1 MTRNA
6 NTNIRIGQ
14 VVRCRDRSWVVLPS
28 PDEEVVYLRP
38 LSGNEQEICAIA
50 PFLGLET
57 ITPDSFPLPNA
68 ETVQDQVSIRLLMY
82 AIRLNLRNG
91 ASPLRCL
98 GNLSVR
104 PRPYQLVPMLMALR
118 QEVVR
123 LLIADDVGIGKTI
136 EACLIARELLD
147 RKEIKRI
154 AVLCPPHLCDQWQR
168 ELLEKFNIEAVV
180 IRSGTASH
188 LERSLPSQDQHIF
201 SYYQHLVVS
210 IDYAKTPNRSDSFV
224 TFCPDLVIVDEVHT
238 CAGNSQHQQ
247 QRHALL
253 ERLAKKDRLNL
264 ILLSAT
270 PHSGKDENFLSILR
284 LLQAE
289 FGEYD
294 LEHLTKPQRIKLA
307 KHFVQRRRADVTQWL
322 GDATPFPKRE
332 SAEIPYQLSRP
343 YRQLFDQVFQFAR
356 QLVQGANNN
365 NMSYAQQR
373 GCYWSALAL
382 IRCVMSSPAAAI
394 ASLSK
399 QSTEDPIS
407 DTLANGDPDLPA
419 DYIYD
424 RTDQDTNQEQV
435 ADNVPLPPVR
445 HRCYREFCQ
454 QAQAITTR
462 QDNKLTKT
470 IETVRSLLDENYHP
484 IIWCRY
490 IATAQYVAEK
500 LAQTFRQDKAVLV
513 RAITGEQ
520 PEEHRIQE
528 LQQLAQAPKRIL
540 VATDCLSEGVNLQE
554 HFSAVIHY
562 DLPWNPNRLEQRE
575 GRVDRYGQTAPIVKT
590 YLLYGQDNPV
600 DGAVLEVLIRKAV
613 SIHRTLGVTVPIPM
627 DSDTV
632 ATAVFNS
639 LFQNANQATQ
649 LSLFSDPCLVELDAL
664 WERSLNREKFSRTRF
679 AQRTIR
685 PEDVQIELEES
696 DRILG
701 SPQEVEQFVKSACNR
716 MGYPL
721 TQKQIDR
728 HPCWKFSAIPP
739 LVQHCLDHPTITFSS
754 PHPPQVQYIGR
765 NHPLVSTLAQHL
777 ITTSLTDTNAIASRC
792 GYTVTNAVSKRTTIL
807 VMRLRHHLH
816 TRSGTPDMAEECLT
830 LGFTGAPRQ
839 PQWLTTEAVL
849 DLIHNAQPVADH
861 PPELK
866 RVELQE
872 AINRLSELEEQLEH
886 IAKERSQ
893 HLSEVHRRIRQ
904 LTQAGQITITPHL
917 PMDIIAI
924 HIFKPL

>member
-1 MTRNA
+1 MKTSDA
-6 NTNIRIGQ
+6 LKVGQ
-14 VVRCRDRSWVVLPS
+14 IVRCRDRSWVVLPS
-28 PDEEVVYLRP
+28 SNRELVFLRP
-38 LSGNEQEICAIA
+38 LSGNEPEICAIA
-50 PFLGLET
+50 PSLGLET
-57 ITPDSFPLPNA
+57 ITPDSFPLPDPQS
-68 ETVQDQVSIRLLMY
+68 VQDQVAIRLLMY

-147 RKEIKRI
+147 RKEINRI

-168 ELLEKFNIEAVV
+168 ELQEKFNIEAVV
-180 IRSGTASH
+180 IRSGTASR
-188 LERSLPSQDQHIF
+188 LERSLPNQDQHIF

-210 IDYAKTPNRSDSFV
+210 IDYAKAQSRCDSFV

-247 QRHALL
+247 QRNELL
-253 ERLAKKDRLNL
+253 KRLASRDRQHL
-264 ILLSAT
+264 IFLSAT
-270 PHSGKDENFLSILR
+270 PHSGKDENFLSILS
-284 LLQAE
+284 LLRAE
-289 FGEYD
+289 FGNYD
-294 LEHLTKPQRIKLA
+294 LEQLTKPQRIELA
-307 KHFVQRRRADVTQWL
+307 KHFVQRRRADVKQWL
-322 GDATPFPKRE
+322 GDETPFPQRE
-332 SAEIPYQLSRP
+332 SKEIPYRLSPP
-343 YRQLFDQVFQFAR
+343 YRQLFDQVFEFAR
-356 QLVQGANNN
+356 QLVQGVNDS
-365 NMSYAQQR
+365 MSYAQQR

-399 QSTEDPIS
+399 QGTDPINENLENS
-407 DTLANGDPDLPA
+407 DPDLPA
-419 DYIYD
+419 NYIYD
-424 RTDQDTNQEQV
+424 RTDQETNQEQV
-435 ADNVPLPPVR
+435 ADNVPFPQVR
-445 HRCYREFCQ
+445 HRRYREFCQ
-454 QAQAITTR
+454 QAQAITSE
-462 QDNKLTKT
+462 QDAKLTKT
-470 IETVRSLLDENYHP
+470 IETVRSLLNDNYHP

-490 IATAQYVAEK
+490 IATAQYVAQK
-500 LAQTFRQDKAVLV
+500 LDQTFSRNQEVMV

-528 LQQLAQAPKRIL
+528 LQQLARSPKRIL

-575 GRVDRYGQTAPIVKT
+575 GRIDRFGQTAPIVKT

-600 DGAVLEVLIRKAV
+600 DGAVLEVLIRKAIK
-613 SIHRTLGVTVPIPM
+613 IHRSLGVTVPIPM

-632 ATAVFNS
+632 AAAIFNS
-639 LFQNANQATQ
+639 LFNNANQVTQ
-649 LSLFSDPCLVELDAL
+649 LSLFSDPWLAEMDKL
-664 WERSLNREKFSRTRF
+664 WERSLNRETVSRTRF
-679 AQRTIR
+679 AQSSIC
-685 PEDVQIELEES
+685 PEDVQTEMEES

-701 SPQEVEQFVKSACNR
+701 SPHEVEQFVKSACNR

-728 HPCWKFSAIPP
+728 HPCWRFSTIPP
-739 LVQHCLDHPTITFSS
+739 LVQDCLDNPTITFSS

-765 NHPLVSTLAQHL
+765 NHPLVSTIAQHL

-792 GYTVTNAVSKRTTIL
+792 GYTITNAVSKRTTVLI
-807 VMRLRHHLH
+807 MRLRHHLQ
-816 TRSGTPDMAEECLT
+816 TRSGTSDMAEECLT
-830 LGFTGAPRQ
+830 LGFTGSPAQ
-839 PQWLTTEAVL
+839 PQWLTTETVL
-849 DLIHNAQPVADH
+849 DLIHNAEPIADH

-866 RVELQE
+866 RMELQE
-872 AINRLSELEEQLEH
+872 VIDLLPELDEH
-886 IAKERSQ
+886 LDRIAQERSQ

-904 LTQAGQITITPHL
+904 LTQAGHIAITPHL
-917 PMDIIAI
+917 PMDTVAI